1 MANKSSQTTFALVTC
16 IITWAGLILQY
27 YVAIESGPL
36 NNLSFIA
43 STTRFFGYFTVLT
56 NLLVAIW
63 LTVILFLRGSWH
75 HFFSRFSTQTAI
87 TVYILVVGLGYNILL
102 RHLYVFKG
110 LHAITTEIQHV
121 AVPVLATVYWFIY
134 VPKHPLPWSALLPWL
149 IYPFL
154 FLVMALLRGSADGF
168 YPYPFLNADELGL
181 VRVLKNAAGLLLVFV
196 VVSLVFIAVARK
208 RKQLAIN

>member
-1 MANKSSQTTFALVTC
+1 MTKKSAQRSFALSTC

-27 YVAIESGPL
+27 YVAIEGASP
-36 NNLSFIA
+36 FIE

-63 LTVILFLRGSWH
+63 LTAILFNRGSWH
-75 HFFSRFSTQTAI
+75 RFFSRFSTQTAI

-121 AVPVLATVYWFIY
+121 VVPALATVYWVLY
-134 VPKHPLPWSALLPWL
+134 VPKQSLPWKAFLPWL
-149 IYPFL
+149 LYPFIYL
-154 FLVMALLRGSADGF
+154 IIALLRGSLDGF
-168 YPYPFLNADELGL
+168 YPYPFLNVAELGL
-181 VRVLKNAAGLLLVFV
+181 VTVLRNAAGLLVVFI
-196 VVSLVFIAVARK
+196 VVSVLFIAVSRRK
-208 RKQLAIN
+208 KLLAINP